1 MRYLNSADTR
11 QALPMTDAIEAMEHA
26 FSGEAETPLRTL
38 VGNSLVMP
46 GRLDDIMAVKV
57 VSTVP
62 GNPAG
67 LVVVFAPTGA
77 RSAWSTGRPS
87 PRFGPVPCAGWPRLC
102 WPSGA
107 STLAMLGAGAMAFD
121 QIEAVRAVRPIERVL
136 VWSRNPVNARTLAEM
151 VGGEHVDD
159 AADAVS
165 QADVIS
171 CATPATSPF
180 LFEASV
186 REGAHVN
193 AIGSYTPEMA
203 ELAPDLLERAYVV
216 VDDLSAAAEE
226 AGDLIQAGR
235 LPDTS
240 LRELL
245 DGTSP
250 EIAEDVTVFK
260 SVGVAAQDVAAAH
273 LALLNA
279 ERLRSGHPASGLT
292 MRPSFSVSNAGQ
304 IVSCSPEDRPA
315 LELRTI

>member
-1 MRYLNSADTR
+1 
-11 QALPMTDAIEAMEHA
+11 MTDAIRAMEHA
-26 FSGEAETPLRTL
+26 FSAEAETPLRTV
-38 VGNSLVMP
+38 VGSSLVMP
-46 GRLDDIMAVKV
+46 GRLDDIIAVKV
-57 VSTVP
+57 VSTTP
-62 GNPAG
+62 GDPAG
-67 LVVVFAPTGA
+67 LVVVFAPDGTPLGLVHGPTLTAIRTGA
-77 RSAWSTGRPS
+77 VCGLAT
-87 PRFGPVPCAGWPRLC
+87 ALLATN
-102 WPSGA
+102 GA

-121 QIEAVRAVRPIERVL
+121 QIEAVRAVRPIDRVM
-136 VWSRNPVNARTLAEM
+136 VWSRNPVNARLLAEM

-159 AADAVS
+159 AADAAS

-279 ERLRSGHPASGLT
+279 ERLGVGTLLLA
-292 MRPSFSVSNAGQ
+292 
-304 IVSCSPEDRPA
+304 
-315 LELRTI
+315 